1 MNRNA
6 FIQAAAIILWADEK
20 VEPEELVAAKAF
32 FEKYGI
38 DWGTAEAELQK
49 EIGELL
55 DPGEEG
61 EEESETELVLNVIDF
76 GTGIDQM
83 EVFKELCFLACADN
97 QLDWIEVDILHRL
110 AEAMNIQKE
119 VVTASLAAVVAQ
131 TKCAVNV

>member
-1 MNRNA
+1 MNRSA

-20 VEPEELVAAKAF
+20 VEPEEMTAAKTF

-38 DWGTAEAELQK
+38 DWTTAEAELQK

-61 EEESETELVLNVIDF
+61 EEESETDLALNVIDF
-76 GTGIDQM
+76 GAGIDQM
-83 EVFKELCFLACADN
+83 EVFRELCLLACADN

-119 VVTASLAAVVAQ
+119 VVTGSLAAVVAQ